1 MADDFVEE
9 QTYLK
14 KHHLSVYFEDCLR
27 SLLDARRRP
36 SPLANT
42 GKIDVN
48 VHLKD
53 YFSQVKRESHIIG
66 REFAFINGTPHN
78 RRAFLSHI
86 WSKCETSI
94 PIPTTLKEMHTLMLT
109 ICPDFPYSLLE
120 TSATLIEDN
129 ELSLSIDYVIFL
141 RAFQVR
147 FLYDEFISECQ
158 QLFRSFSHRLTC
170 HVPTAEISIPQQDNN
185 HRQLLFE
192 GFRRFILTNT
202 CFCPPLTI
210 LEEALLATEQQQQL
224 NQQKFLIQLAKNEKL
239 TRFIGK
245 EPIILKQPRLIPQQQ
260 QRPIIEPIT
269 SIQNETK
276 LILTSLSTPTTR
288 ISSPIASTNLLPPLP
303 KQQVLVREK
312 PIRQGSATTT
322 IVQTNLNKR
331 AESAASFMATPS
343 SAKSVTP
350 ITTIVKQE
358 ITETDSDVE
367 SRSSDT
373 DT

>member
-1 MADDFVEE
+1 MADDFSEE

-14 KHHLSVYFEDCLR
+14 KHRLAVYFEDAVR

-36 SPLANT
+36 TPLSST
-42 GKIDVN
+42 TKIDVN

-53 YFSQVKRESHIIG
+53 YFTQIKRESHIIG
-66 REFAFINGTPHN
+66 REFSFINSTPYN
-78 RRAFLSHI
+78 RRAFLTHI

-94 PIPTTLKEMHTLMLT
+94 PTPTTLKDMHALMLS

-129 ELSLSIDYVIFL
+129 ELSLSIDYVTFL

-147 FLYDEFISECQ
+147 FLYDEFINECQ

-185 HRQLLFE
+185 HRQILYEAFE
-192 GFRRFILTNT
+192 KFISTNT
-202 CFCPPLTI
+202 CFCPSINILQEVLILT
-210 LEEALLATEQQQQL
+210 EQQQQQL

-245 EPIILKQPRLIPQQQ
+245 EPIILKQQSRPIQQQ
-260 QRPIIEPIT
+260 QRPVIEPIQ

-276 LILTSLSTPTTR
+276 LLLTSLSTPTTR
-288 ISSPIASTNLLPPLP
+288 ISSPIASTTLLPPLT
-303 KQQVLVREK
+303 KQQALVREK
-312 PIRQGSATTT
+312 PIRQGSPATNIT
-322 IVQTNLNKR
+322 KR
-331 AESAASFMATPS
+331 AESATSFLAAPG
-343 SAKSVTP
+343 SAKSTTP
-350 ITTIVKQE
+350 ITTIIKQE
-358 ITETDSDVE
+358 ISETDSEVE